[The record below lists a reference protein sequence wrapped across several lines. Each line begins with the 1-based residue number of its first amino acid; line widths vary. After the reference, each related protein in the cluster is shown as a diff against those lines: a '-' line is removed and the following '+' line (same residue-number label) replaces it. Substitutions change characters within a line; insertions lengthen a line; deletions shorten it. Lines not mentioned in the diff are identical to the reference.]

1 MRPENSNPVA
11 YYITNEPF
19 RRISI
24 KPCYGSRNWQFFS
37 PPFGG
42 MGGCNLHTAEGLKWG
57 AAPNLPETHA
67 LPTMTFSGRVPG
79 LGASPRSPGH
89 PTENDAMDSMDLE
102 GLTNEVIY
110 EVTLLLISGPCYGW
124 TSNCP
129 APFRWHQCF
138 LGQGIL
144 LELEVWSMMSKSPG
158 NFYMKE
164 PPYEVRHWSMEYI
177 SASITCGS
185 HVKFGISCFPF
196 WLIRF
201 LHHQP
206 PKIHACNICNPALS
220 SHGGQANSLQST

>member
-1 MRPENSNPVA
+1 M
-11 YYITNEPF
+11 NEPF

-102 GLTNEVIY
+102 GLINEVIY

-124 TSNCP
+124 TSNCQAHFP
-129 APFRWHQCF
+129 WHPHF
-138 LGQGIL
+138 FGQGIL
-144 LELEVWSMMSKSPG
+144 LKLEVWSMSKSPENLYVKG
-158 NFYMKE
+158 

-185 HVKFGISCFPF
+185 HVKFGISCFPKWMAF
-196 WLIRF
+196 TNLQHF
-201 LHHQP
+201 
-206 PKIHACNICNPALS
+206 ACNICNPALS